1 MPLSLL
7 SVFGSQPRSSR
18 LQVSSNSLGPRIEVS
33 WSQSQSEAISRPEV
47 VSVFS
52 QPLTE
57 ATTVSS
63 PGEDVTDVTD
73 YPHNLHK
80 NEQLF
85 PEQSAATR
93 VSSSSKSTTIP
104 LVTTTPGGVTEDVTE
119 TMTTDSDVTTR
130 QRDTALKTLRQ
141 NESKSQEV
149 TTVRP
154 GGVGSITGDNQ
165 MMTTPIPQDLQ
176 LSESI
181 TSVYLHNS
189 SSVPAVSN
197 NIETSEPKKDPN
209 SISLVP
215 FSKLTHHIRD
225 SSPSTS
231 APVTSE
237 SVFTVTP
244 VSTEASSTMMT
255 YDDLRTSTVTL
266 DTTEMTTMMDIY
278 SGQYHEVNPG
288 QYHEINPG
296 QYHESNPGNGFL
308 SNSL

>member
-1 MPLSLL
+1 M
-7 SVFGSQPRSSR
+7 G
-18 LQVSSNSLGPRIEVS
+18 
-33 WSQSQSEAISRPEV
+33 
-47 VSVFS
+47 
-52 QPLTE
+52 
-57 ATTVSS
+57 
-63 PGEDVTDVTD
+63 
-73 YPHNLHK
+73 
-80 NEQLF
+80 
-85 PEQSAATR
+85 
-93 VSSSSKSTTIP
+93 
-104 LVTTTPGGVTEDVTE
+104 
-119 TMTTDSDVTTR
+119 R
-130 QRDTALKTLRQ
+130 QRDNALKTLRQ

-149 TTVRP
+149 TVLMP
-154 GGVGSITGDNQ
+154 GGVGSITSDNQ

-225 SSPSTS
+225 SSSSTS

-278 SGQYHEVNPG
+278 RGQYHESNPGQYHEVNPG
-288 QYHEINPG
+288 QYGEEEPGRYYKGHEGKYQNLESAYPG
-296 QYHESNPGNGFL
+296 DYEVNEVKVDFDNRDEHKIYNVQAKAGDFIIGEVGKIDVNNGQTVEGVRYTALEGEVDPLKIAEILNRYFGTRT
-308 SNSL
+308 S

>member
-1 MPLSLL
+1 MPLVTYTDSLKL
-7 SVFGSQPRSSR
+7 KVISFLCWNPTIT
-18 LQVSSNSLGPRIEVS
+18 RIQDS
-33 WSQSQSEAISRPEV
+33 HP
-47 VSVFS
+47 FFL
-52 QPLTE
+52 PLARCSCTH
-57 ATTVSS
+57 THSCIIFHLHYDS
-63 PGEDVTDVTD
+63 
-73 YPHNLHK
+73 HNLYK

-85 PEQSAATR
+85 TEQSAATR
-93 VSSSSKSTTIP
+93 ASSSTKSTTISF
-104 LVTTTPGGVTEDVTE
+104 VTTTPGGMTEDVTE
-119 TMTTDSDVTTR
+119 TTKADSDVTR

-149 TTVRP
+149 TTVMP

-225 SSPSTS
+225 SSSSTS

-296 QYHESNPGNGFL
+296 QYHEANPGNGFYPTL
-308 SNSL
+308 SNCWSQN